1 MTAGQTLAGLLAVGI
16 YLAGLAFARPEVAYE
31 ALVIGTTF
39 VVGIAAV
46 GVAGLFG
53 GGR

>member
-1 MTAGQTLAGLLAVGI
+1 MSGPQTLAGLVVVGV
-16 YLAGLAFARPEVAYE
+16 YLAGLAFARPECAYD
-31 ALVIGTTF
+31 ALVIGATF
-39 VVGIAAV
+39 TVGIAAV

>member
-1 MTAGQTLAGLLAVGI
+1 MTAPQTLAGLFALGVC
-16 YLAGLAFARPEVAYE
+16 LVGLACARPEAAYE
-31 ALVIGTTF
+31 AAVIGATF
-39 VVGIAAV
+39 VVGIGAV

>member
-1 MTAGQTLAGLLAVGI
+1 MTAPQTLAGLVAVGV
-16 YLAGLAFARPEVAYE
+16 YLVGLAFARPECAYD
-31 ALVIGTTF
+31 ALVIGATF
-39 VVGIAAV
+39 TIGIGAV

>member
-1 MTAGQTLAGLLAVGI
+1 MTAGQTLAGLFAVGV
-16 YLAGLAFARPEVAYE
+16 YLAGLACARPEVAYE
-31 ALVIGTTF
+31 ALVIGATF
-39 VVGIAAV
+39 LVGIGAV